1 MTPSKKQYYVEVL
14 LVLLASLGASAV
26 YSLISLV
33 QTLLSPKGL
42 GGSTQTISQQT
53 TQDLVFETLYKV
65 VGTAFNL
72 APAAIALYLLWAV
85 SQRSLKSI
93 GFDLTQI
100 RKDAPRALL
109 LAASIGIPGIGL
121 YFAARAFGLAAQ
133 IQPSNYSPN
142 AVTVSLMVLAAI
154 KAGILEEVIVV
165 AYLQDRL
172 ERIGFKPRNQLLIS
186 AGLRGSYHL
195 YQGFAGFIGN
205 FVMGLAF
212 GWAYKKWGRVAPLV
226 IAHSIMD
233 TVVFV
238 AYFWLPFA
246 I

>member
-1 MTPSKKQYYVEVL
+1 
-14 LVLLASLGASAV
+14 
-26 YSLISLV
+26 
-33 QTLLSPKGL
+33 
-42 GGSTQTISQQT
+42 
-53 TQDLVFETLYKV
+53 
-65 VGTAFNL
+65 
-72 APAAIALYLLWAV
+72 
-85 SQRSLKSI
+85 
-93 GFDLTQI
+93 
-100 RKDAPRALL
+100 
-109 LAASIGIPGIGL
+109 
-121 YFAARAFGLAAQ
+121 
-133 IQPSNYSPN
+133 
-142 AVTVSLMVLAAI
+142 MVLAAI

-186 AGLRGSYHL
+186 AALRGSYHL
-195 YQGFAGFIGN
+195 YQGFAGFVGN